1 MNEPFDTEWA
11 DEARLTFDRLPV
23 DVQASFIHQ
32 LPQLVSNYAN
42 LYHRRPAKHQV
53 VGTVSHLQIPD
64 WGLWLRMDSE
74 YVEDEE
80 GPILFINELEELSKI
95 EAERSLAQAHQLPG
109 RINPP
114 K

>member
-1 MNEPFDTEWA
+1 MNIHFDTKWSDQA
-11 DEARLTFDRLPV
+11 WLTFDRLPAN
-23 DVQASFIHQ
+23 VQAGFKDQ

-42 LYHRRPAKHQV
+42 LYSKRPVEHQV
-53 VGTVSHLQIPD
+53 VGTVSHMQVPD
-64 WGLWLRMDSE
+64 WGMWLRMDSD
-74 YVEDEE
+74 YVEDET
-80 GPILFINELEELSKI
+80 GPVLYINELEELSKM